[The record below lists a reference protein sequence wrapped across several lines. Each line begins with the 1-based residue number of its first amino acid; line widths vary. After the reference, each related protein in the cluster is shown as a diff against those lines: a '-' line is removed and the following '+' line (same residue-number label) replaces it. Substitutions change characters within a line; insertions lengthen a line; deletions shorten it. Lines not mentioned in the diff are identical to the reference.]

1 MDTVITVL
9 GEIDAADLGA
19 TMPHEHIFFD
29 GTAERQAL
37 SLDYALMVDEVRHFK
52 AAGGQTLVDVTPR
65 DLRGCGVQDPAGAV
79 RRAAGR
85 NSRSLAASPAEALRD
100 LSQDTGVTIIAGTG
114 YYRDPYLDRDWF
126 DRHSADEIAEI
137 LVRDITEGID
147 GTGVRAGIIGE
158 IAAHKWYISAAEERS
173 FRAAARAHK
182 ETGLTITTGATPWPV
197 GLQQLDVLE
206 SEGVDPRRI
215 VIGNCDKINLP
226 EYHDEILRRGAW
238 VQFDTIRGGKQAE
251 IDARLSYITRLVDA
265 GFLDRIL
272 LSQDIFKAEHLKS
285 NGGTG
290 FDYLLT
296 DFGDLLRDRGL
307 GKEELEC
314 LLVDNPRRMLTGS

>member
-1 MDTVITVL
+1 MVITVL
-9 GEIDAADLGA
+9 GEVDAADLGV
-19 TMPHEHIFFD
+19 TLPHEHVFFD
-29 GTAERQAL
+29 GTLERQAL
-37 SLDYALMVDEVRHFK
+37 SLDYTVIVEEVRHFK
-52 AAGGQTLVDVTPR
+52 VAGGQTLVDVTPR
-65 DLRGCGVQDPAGAV
+65 DLRGAGVQDPQGAV
-79 RRAAGR
+79 RRAAGQ
-85 NSRSLAASPAEALRD
+85 NTRSLAASPVEALRD
-100 LSQDTGVTIIAGTG
+100 LSRDTGVTIIAGTG

-126 DRHSADEIAEI
+126 DRHSVDEIAEV

-158 IAAHKWYISAAEERS
+158 IAARKWYISAAEERS

-182 ETGLTITTGATPWPV
+182 QTGLTITTGATPWPV
-197 GLQQLDVLE
+197 GLQQLDVLD
-206 SEGVDPRRI
+206 SEGIDPRRV

-238 VQFDTIRGGKQAE
+238 VQFDTIRGGNQRE
-251 IDARLSYITRLVDA
+251 VEARLSYITRLIDA

-272 LSQDIFKAEHLKS
+272 LSHDIFKAEHFKA

-296 DFGDLLRDRGL
+296 SFADLLRERGV
-307 GKEELEC
+307 GDKELHC
-314 LLVDNPRRMLTGS
+314 MLVDNPRRMLTDE